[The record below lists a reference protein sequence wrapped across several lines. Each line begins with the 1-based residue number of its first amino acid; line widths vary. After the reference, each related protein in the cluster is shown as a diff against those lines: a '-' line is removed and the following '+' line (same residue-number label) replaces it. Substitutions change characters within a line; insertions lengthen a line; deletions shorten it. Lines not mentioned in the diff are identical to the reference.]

1 MLPLKYV
8 SNFWRTLE
16 MSLIY
21 CQITVDLNWSEN
33 CVIVATNIVAQATIF
48 SITDTKRYVSVET
61 LSFQDNEKLLE

>member
-1 MLPLKYV
+1 
-8 SNFWRTLE
+8 

>member
-21 CQITVDLNWSEN
+21 RQITVDLNWSEN

>member
-1 MLPLKYV
+1 MLSLKYV